1 MKTILLFV
9 LMVALTSLMYGQNE
23 GKASKMFDVF
33 IPQTLSAG
41 TRMTGRTA
49 ATTYD
54 DTTRGFS
61 VRGWSKA
68 YVGVETA
75 GNDSGLTLLAY
86 STSHD
91 GIAFDTPVLFDSL
104 DASGQV
110 GRDKYFELPAAA
122 MGAVQVRIRAYGST
136 TASTGYSAN
145 PVQTVTLRVIRKP

>member
-61 VRGWSKA
+61 VRGWNKA
-68 YVGVETA
+68 FVGIETA
-75 GNDSGLTLLAY
+75 GNDSGTTLLAY
-86 STSHD
+86 STSDD
-91 GIAFDTPVLFDSL
+91 GVSFNTPILFDSL
-104 DASGQV
+104 ATTGQV
-110 GRDKYFELPAAA
+110 GINKYFELPADV
-122 MGAVQVRIRAYGST
+122 MGAVSVRIRAYGAT
-136 TASTGYSAN
+136 TGSSGYSAN
-145 PVQTVTLRVIRKP
+145 PVQTVTIRVIRKP